1 MNMKKTYKYLGTE
14 ESEGIHHQQMKE
26 RLQMEYTRKLRMIL
40 KSVLNAKDD
49 TTAITVLAIPVLR
62 YSFRIIN
69 RRLEETT
76 NTARKTTRKV

>member
-1 MNMKKTYKYLGTE
+1 MKKTYKYLRTK

-40 KSVLNAKDD
+40 KPVLNAKDD
-49 TTAITVLAIPVLR
+49 TTAIAVLAILVLR
-62 YSFRIIN
+62 CSFRIIN